1 MSNNFAN
8 TILAPIA
15 VNLYDFKAADRVFS
29 DEGMTKENFS
39 IKDGY
44 GARYVN
50 WLAKITKIDIISP
63 SYICRP
69 QSGYRYL
76 KLGEKLY
83 IRERYLYALYRFYD
97 QNKFNEVSLDE
108 LDTLYKLSKNDESTK

>member
-69 QSGYRYL
+69 QSGHRYL